1 MKKYD
6 KIADLTNKLLEEIG
20 EDPKREG
27 LIKTPLRVAKAWKF
41 FSNGY
46 KQNLDDIIN
55 NAIFN
60 EDSKDMVVVRD
71 VEFFSLCEHHLLPFF
86 GKAHVAYIPDGKVIG
101 LSKIPRIIDMFSRRL
116 QVQERLTRQISETV
130 KDVLEPVGVAVIME
144 GQHMCMQMRGVE
156 KQSRSSAASDVY
168 KRQEQSFCQS
178 LAYEEIHMAVTYNIL
193 DLGKSHYNDAWKL
206 QKRLQSQRISG
217 QIDDQ
222 LLLVEHFPVY
232 TLGKNT
238 PREHLLTK
246 ESDNISIIQTDRGGD
261 ITFHGPGQLVGYPIL
276 DLNQYKRSITWYM
289 RELEQL
295 IIDVLKEYD
304 INAERKKGLTGVWGK
319 GKKIAAL
326 GVRISKWVTMH
337 GFSLN
342 INPDLKYYQGII
354 PCGIKDYGVT
364 SMADLLGNDVPDMS
378 EIKETLVQHF
388 IAKFSIYK
396 N

>member
-1 MKKYD
+1 MQKYD

-116 QVQERLTRQISETV
+116 QVQERMTRQISETV

-156 KQSRSSAASDVY
+156 KQS
-168 KRQEQSFCQS
+168 S
-178 LAYEEIHMAVTYNIL
+178 LATTSSM
-193 DLGKSHYNDAWKL
+193 LGKF
-206 QKRLQSQRISG
+206 R
-217 QIDDQ
+217 
-222 LLLVEHFPVY
+222 
-232 TLGKNT
+232 
-238 PREHLLTK
+238 
-246 ESDNISIIQTDRGGD
+246 ESDRTRAEFLSII
-261 ITFHGPGQLVGYPIL
+261 
-276 DLNQYKRSITWYM
+276 
-289 RELEQL
+289 
-295 IIDVLKEYD
+295 
-304 INAERKKGLTGVWGK
+304 GL
-319 GKKIAAL
+319 
-326 GVRISKWVTMH
+326 
-337 GFSLN
+337 
-342 INPDLKYYQGII
+342 
-354 PCGIKDYGVT
+354 
-364 SMADLLGNDVPDMS
+364 
-378 EIKETLVQHF
+378 
-388 IAKFSIYK
+388 
-396 N
+396 